1 MSKEEL
7 IRDLCSVEF
16 RTKSKTRE
24 LINQYTKQIT
34 ETPMGVS
41 QWLNYGKKYGYY
53 QYFAEQVLKQVRDI
67 IIKSLKI

>member
-1 MSKEEL
+1 MSKDEL

-24 LINQYTKQIT
+24 LINQYTKQLT
-34 ETPMGVS
+34 GTPMGVS

-53 QYFAEQVLKQVRDI
+53 RYFAEQVLEQVKDI
-67 IIKSLKI
+67 IIKSLKV